1 VRYAGLIFFGLILS
15 SATFAAGGGKNPFVI
30 PSNVDVSDNASIQ
43 RGAKYFT
50 NYCMGCHST
59 KYVRYQL
66 MKKVGLSE
74 EQIKENLI
82 FDGSKPG
89 SVMTIAMPSAD
100 AGAWFGAA
108 APDLTLESRLRHG
121 PDWVYSYLK
130 GFYSDSSRPMGVNN
144 TVFPNVGMPNVL
156 WELEGVKKAAFRFDI
171 LQDGKI
177 VESFDN
183 EKEALSYK
191 AKDKNFKINK
201 VVDKLVQDKKGRM
214 SDEEFDQV
222 AKDLATYMAFISEP
236 IAEDRK
242 RLGVYVLLFLAVF
255 TTLAYLTKK
264 EWWKDIH

>member
-1 VRYAGLIFFGLILS
+1 VRFIGFFVVSLLCSSLS
-15 SATFAAGGGKNPFVI
+15 FGAGGGKNPFVT
-30 PSNVDVSDNASIQ
+30 SSDVDISDDAAIQ

-74 EQIKENLI
+74 EQIKQNLI

-89 SVMTIAMPSAD
+89 AVMTIAMPPSD

-121 PDWVYSYLK
+121 PDWIYSYLK
-130 GFYSDSSRPMGVNN
+130 GFYSDPSRPMGVNN

-156 WELEGVKKAAFRFDI
+156 WELEGIKKAAFRYD
-171 LQDGKI
+171 LSQDGE
-177 VESFDN
+177 VVASFDN
-183 EKEALSYK
+183 EKDALSFK
-191 AKDKNFKINK
+191 KENKDLKINK
-201 VVDKLVQDKKGRM
+201 VVDKLVQSKEGSM
-214 SDEEFDQV
+214 SDKEFDQV
-222 AKDLATYMAFISEP
+222 ARDLATYMAFIGEP

-242 RLGVYVLLFLAVF
+242 RLGVYVLLFLSVF